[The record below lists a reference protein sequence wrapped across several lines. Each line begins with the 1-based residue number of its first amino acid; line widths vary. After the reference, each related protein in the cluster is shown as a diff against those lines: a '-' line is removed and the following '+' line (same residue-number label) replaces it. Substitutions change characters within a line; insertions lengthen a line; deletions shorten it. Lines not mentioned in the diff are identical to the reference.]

1 MTIDGQATRTDSEES
16 PGRGQHSR
24 KEYADRAVSFA
35 ENLMKQLDLNEQ
47 SDRKAV
53 QSLLLSALK
62 IEEDGWLELQFEAE
76 YSNGGK
82 LKFQLENP
90 LKAQIKAEEKKQEQE
105 RKEQEKANKKAE
117 AQDKKRTKTTIKMR
131 TKTTVMRRGK
141 GRSRIKQ
148 PSRSSPVRRTIKI
161 MTMMIKF
168 I

>member
-62 IEEDGWLELQFEAE
+62 IEKRMDG
-76 YSNGGK
+76 SNCNSR
-82 LKFQLENP
+82 LNIRM
-90 LKAQIKAEEKKQEQE
+90 A
-105 RKEQEKANKKAE
+105 AN
-117 AQDKKRTKTTIKMR
+117 
-131 TKTTVMRRGK
+131 
-141 GRSRIKQ
+141 
-148 PSRSSPVRRTIKI
+148 
-161 MTMMIKF
+161 
-168 I
+168 